1 MGRFGSEGRVKRAAE
16 RPAQE
21 IRVGI
26 LTVSDGVSAGREDG
40 SGDRIEA
47 AARAAGWS
55 VSIREVVPDDQVR
68 IVAALS
74 SWCDQDR
81 CDLLLTTGGTGLTER
96 DVTPE
101 ATLTVIQREVPG
113 VSEALRSTGRKK
125 TPYAVLSRS
134 VAGTRGRTLIVNLP
148 GSPSGVG
155 DGVDLLIDIV
165 GHAVELLRGT
175 DTRHD

>member
-1 MGRFGSEGRVKRAAE
+1 MRREAE
-16 RPAQE
+16 RPARK

-40 SGDRIEA
+40 SGDRIESS
-47 AARAAGWS
+47 ARGQGWDVS
-55 VSIREVVPDDQVR
+55 VREVVPDDQVR
-68 IVAALS
+68 IVATLC
-74 SWCDQDR
+74 SWCDEDR

-101 ATLTVIQREVPG
+101 ATLAVIQREVPG
-113 VSEALRSTGRKK
+113 VSEALRRSGRDK
-125 TPYAVLSRS
+125 TPYAILSRG

-155 DGVDLLIDIV
+155 DGLELLSEIV